1 MKIAFTNCT
10 VLDGTEDMSPMENA
24 VIIVEGS
31 KILSVNTNNHV
42 PSDASVI
49 NLGGRFL
56 MPGLINLHVHLP
68 SSGKPKS
75 ANDNPDVIQKAMKNS
90 VIRKILK
97 RMCYKYAKMELLSG
111 VTTIRTVGG
120 LGNLDSVI
128 RNEINSGGKTGPR
141 MLVSN
146 MAISVPG
153 GHMADVLA
161 YSAISKEDAV
171 QYVNMIAADHPD
183 LIKLMITGGVLDAS
197 VKGEPGV
204 LRMPA
209 DYVKAA
215 CDEAHKLGYKVAAHV
230 ESPEGIQVALAGGVE
245 TIEHG
250 AVLDE
255 KSVFLFQERKAN
267 LVCTISPTIPMVF
280 IDPDILK
287 LSEFVRYNGKVVFEG
302 IISAAKTALK
312 NNIPVGLGNDSGC
325 PYVTHHDM
333 WREVVYFHQFVG
345 VSKKFA
351 LHTATQK
358 NAEILGIEKE
368 TGSIQLGKC
377 ADFLITERNP
387 LEDLS
392 ALRKPYMVVTRGKVL
407 KLPRVKASYLVSY
420 QNLLSHHLI
429 LYALLSRCSLQ
440 NQMMFLKTGKALHK

>member
-10 VLDGTEDMSPMENA
+10 VLDGTKDMSPIENA
-24 VIIVEGS
+24 VVVIEGS
-31 KILSVNTNNHV
+31 KILSVNANNHI
-42 PSDASVI
+42 PSDVSVI

-68 SSGKPKS
+68 SSGKPK
-75 ANDNPDVIQKAMKNS
+75 ATNDNPDVIQKAMKSS
-90 VIRKILK
+90 VIRNILK

-120 LGNLDSVI
+120 LGNIDSII
-128 RNEINSGGKTGPR
+128 RNEINSGEKIGPR

-146 MAISVPG
+146 TAISVPG

-161 YSAISKEDAV
+161 YSAKSKDDAV
-171 QYVNMIAADHPD
+171 RYVNKIAVDQPD

-209 DYVKAA
+209 DYVNAA
-215 CDEAHKLGYKVAAHV
+215 CNEAHKLGYKVAAHV
-230 ESPEGIQVALAGGVE
+230 ESPEGIQVALAGGVD

-250 AVLDE
+250 AVLNE
-255 KSVFLFQERKAN
+255 KTISLFKERKAD

-280 IDPDILK
+280 IDPGISK

-302 IISAAKTALK
+302 IVSAAKTALE

-333 WREVVYFHQFVG
+333 WREVAYFNQFVG
-345 VSKKFA
+345 ASKEFA

-368 TGSIQLGKC
+368 TGSIQVGKC

-392 ALRKPYMVVTRGKVL
+392 ALKKPYMVVTRGQVL
-407 KLPRVKASYLVSY
+407 KLPKVKSLKAIEEELDKI
-420 QNLLSHHLI
+420 LLGE
-429 LYALLSRCSLQ
+429 YDK
-440 NQMMFLKTGKALHK
+440 N

>member
-10 VLDGTEDMSPMENA
+10 ILDGTKDMSPIENA
-24 VIIVEGS
+24 VIVVEDS
-31 KILSVNTNNHV
+31 KILSINTNNQAS
-42 PSDASVI
+42 SDASVV
-49 NLGGRFL
+49 NLNGCFL

-68 SSGKPKS
+68 SSGKPKGTS
-75 ANDNPDVIQKAMKNS
+75 DSDSDNDNTNKILKLMKHS
-90 VIRKILK
+90 IIRKIIE

-120 LGNLDSVI
+120 LANIDSNI
-128 RNEINSGGKTGPR
+128 RNDINNGEKIGPR

-146 MAISVPG
+146 MAISVPK
-153 GHMADVLA
+153 GHMVDVLA
-161 YSAISKEDAV
+161 YSAKSKEDAV
-171 QYVNMIAADHPD
+171 RYVNIIAADQPD
-183 LIKLMITGGVLDAS
+183 LIKLMITGGVLDAT

-230 ESPEGIQVALAGGVE
+230 ESTEGVKVALAGGVD

-250 AVLDE
+250 AFLDE
-255 KSVFLFQERKAN
+255 KSVSLFKERKAS
-267 LVCTISPTIPMVF
+267 LVCTISPAIPMVS
-280 IDPDILK
+280 IDPEVSK
-287 LSEFVRYNGKVVFEG
+287 FSEFVRYNGNVVFEG
-302 IISAAKTALK
+302 IVSAAKTALE
-312 NNIPVGLGNDSGC
+312 NDIPVGLGNDSGC
-325 PYVTHHDM
+325 PYVTHNAM

-368 TGSIQLGKC
+368 TGSIQLGRY
-377 ADFLITERNP
+377 ADFLITEKNP

-392 ALRKPYMVVTRGKVL
+392 ALRNPYMVVARGRVIKQPKV
-407 KLPRVKASYLVSY
+407 
-420 QNLLSHHLI
+420 
-429 LYALLSRCSLQ
+429 
-440 NQMMFLKTGKALHK
+440 KTIKMIEEELDKIIEK

>member
-1 MKIAFTNCT
+1 MKIAYTNCT
-10 VLDGTEDMSPMENA
+10 VLDGTEDMSPKENA
-24 VIIVEGS
+24 VVIVEGS
-31 KILSVNTNNHV
+31 KIVSVNTNEHV

-68 SSGKPKS
+68 SSGKPKA
-75 ANDNPDVIQKAMKNS
+75 ANDNPDVIQKAMKS
-90 VIRKILK
+90 STIWKIIK

-120 LGNLDSVI
+120 LGNIDSII
-128 RNEINSGGKTGPR
+128 RNEINSGEKIGPR

-161 YSAISKEDAV
+161 YSAKSKEDAV
-171 QYVNMIAADHPD
+171 RYVNMIAADHPD

-197 VKGEPGV
+197 IKGEPGV

-230 ESPEGIQVALAGGVE
+230 ESPEGIQVALAGGVN

-255 KSVFLFQERKAN
+255 KSVFLFKERKAD
-267 LVCTISPTIPMVF
+267 LVCTISPTMPMVY
-280 IDPDILK
+280 IDPDISK
-287 LSEFVRYNGKVVFEG
+287 LSDFVRYNGKVVFEG
-302 IISAAKTALK
+302 IISAAKTALE

-325 PYVTHHDM
+325 SYVTHYDM
-333 WREVVYFHQFVG
+333 WREVAYFHKFVG

-377 ADFLITERNP
+377 ADFLITEGNP

-392 ALRKPYMVVTRGKVL
+392 ALRNPYMVVTRGRVL
-407 KLPRVKASYLVSY
+407 KLPRVKTLKIIEVEL
-420 QNLLSHHLI
+420 NKILLDK
-429 LYALLSRCSLQ
+429 YED
-440 NQMMFLKTGKALHK
+440 F

>member
-1 MKIAFTNCT
+1 LKIAFTNCT
-10 VLDGTEDMSPMENA
+10 VLDGTEDMSPIEKA

-49 NLGGRFL
+49 NLGGCFL

-68 SSGKPKS
+68 GGGKPKA
-75 ANDNPDVIQKAMKNS
+75 ANDNSDGIQKAMRSS
-90 VIRKILK
+90 VIRKVIK

-120 LGNLDSVI
+120 LGNIDSNI
-128 RNEINSGGKTGPR
+128 RNEINSGKKIGPR

-161 YSAISKEDAV
+161 YSARSKEDAV
-171 QYVNMIAADHPD
+171 RYVNMIAADHPD

-209 DYVKAA
+209 GYVKAA
-215 CDEAHKLGYKVAAHV
+215 CDEAHKLGYQVAAHV
-230 ESPEGIQVALAGGVE
+230 ESAEGVQVALAGGVD

-250 AVLDE
+250 AFLDE
-255 KSVFLFQERKAN
+255 KSVFLFKERKAS
-267 LVCTISPTIPMVF
+267 LVCTISPTMPMVF
-280 IDPDILK
+280 IDPDVSK
-287 LSEFVRYNGKVVFEG
+287 LSEFVRYNGKVVYEG
-302 IISAAKTALK
+302 IISAAKTALE
-312 NNIPVGLGNDSGC
+312 NDIPVGLGNDSGC
-325 PYVTHHDM
+325 PYVTHHGM
-333 WREVVYFHQFVG
+333 WREVAYFHQFVG

-377 ADFLITERNP
+377 ADFLITKRNP

-392 ALRKPYMVVTRGKVL
+392 ALRKPYMVVTRGRVL
-407 KLPRVKASYLVSY
+407 KLPRVKTLKIIEEELDKI
-420 QNLLSHHLI
+420 LLDK
-429 LYALLSRCSLQ
+429 YKKY
-440 NQMMFLKTGKALHK
+440 N